1 MSHSLTRHGCC
12 LSFWQAASI
21 VESLMN
27 LHPIL
32 LALCM
37 PASAFFRKNF
47 QTKYGTG
54 PLQCQHQLFSEKT
67 SKQNMVLDLFNASI
81 SFFQKKLPN
90 KIWYWTSSNG
100 RPPHGTVAEEDVNQE
115 QKAGVERPGLGG
127 WGRRSASVRRR
138 LDGHLLPPRPQHCSR
153 SW

>member
-1 MSHSLTRHGCC
+1 MYAKSAHVSCILRCNGPCMVLPHFFQTKKKHIHLLLSMSHSLTCHGCC

-67 SKQNMVLDLFNASI
+67 SKQNMVLDLF
-81 SFFQKKLPN
+81 K
-90 KIWYWTSSNG
+90 W
-100 RPPHGTVAEEDVNQE
+100 PHTG
-115 QKAGVERPGLGG
+115 KRWR
-127 WGRRSASVRRR
+127 WGRRMEKT
-138 LDGHLLPPRPQHCSR
+138 
-153 SW
+153 